1 MNRRSVIAAG
11 TTGLLGVGGLGLV
24 YALRPASSDDES
36 FDYRGRAPIVY
47 ERSDL
52 SLDLLH
58 DPVSHGHVAEF
69 ELTNV
74 GDTRIIPGCGI
85 AWALQSHRDG
95 QWMHVTWTPKRL
107 INLCATLLDPGDT
120 RKITLPMEASELERM
135 TDVGEV
141 AVVPE
146 PGIYRLLLVG
156 VDPYLAIEFEVI
168 A

>member
-24 YALRPASSDDES
+24 HALSPSSSDDES

-58 DPVSHGHVAEF
+58 DPVSHGRVAEF

-74 GDTRIIPGCGI
+74 GTPGSF
-85 AWALQSHRDG
+85 L
-95 QWMHVTWTPKRL
+95 
-107 INLCATLLDPGDT
+107 
-120 RKITLPMEASELERM
+120 
-135 TDVGEV
+135 V
-141 AVVPE
+141 AVLH
-146 PGIYRLLLVG
+146 GRSNRIGTDSGFMLRG
-156 VDPYLAIEFEVI
+156 HRNG
-168 A
+168 